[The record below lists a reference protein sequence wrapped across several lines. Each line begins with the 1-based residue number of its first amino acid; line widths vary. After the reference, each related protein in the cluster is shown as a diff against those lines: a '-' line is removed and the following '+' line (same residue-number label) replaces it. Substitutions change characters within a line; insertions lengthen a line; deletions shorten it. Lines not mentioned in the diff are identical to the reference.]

1 MIKIAICD
9 DEPYMQEDIA
19 AQLLT
24 YMKEKGK
31 SYQLSCFDNGREL
44 LQCNQSFDL
53 LFLDI
58 QMDGL
63 NGLKTAKLLRRQ
75 GFEGFLVF
83 ITVLKEKVF
92 DSFEVEAYDYLLKP
106 VESSRF
112 QNTMDRVLKALGK
125 RFPKKIIVQKENAY
139 QVVSLDQISYCE
151 VSGRKVYLHI
161 KNGDIVDFYCKLEEL
176 EQCVDSRFF
185 KCHRSYLVNL
195 DYVKGLKEG
204 LVILSDGGQIPV
216 SRLRKQEITQA
227 LLCHMKERKC

>member
-44 LQCNQSFDL
+44 LQCNQCFDL

-63 NGLKTAKLLRRQ
+63 NGLETAKLFRRQ

-106 VESSRF
+106 LESSRF
-112 QNTMDRVLKALGK
+112 QNTMDRILKALEK
-125 RFPKKIIVQKENAY
+125 RFPNKIIVQKENTY

-176 EQCVDSRFF
+176 EQSVDSRFF

-195 DYVKGLKEG
+195 DYVQGLKEG

-227 LLCHMKERKC
+227 LLCHMKERIR